1 MSEMTG
7 TPSSENAPTAETA
20 QNPPTATHEGAPQ
33 AGATPS
39 AASMPEAGG
48 DATAAPGGP
57 AGWPAAG
64 WWSPP
69 PPRRLVRWGRSAVLA
84 WFVAAVLAMTVVGLS
99 VALGLSGGSTPTR
112 GAVPFPG
119 PRTVPL
125 LPGGIAGPGQTPSR
139 LAVIGTVASLGSN
152 QFTVN
157 ALSGGTVTV
166 NEQSSTTYYNGGA
179 KATSSAVVTGA
190 RVVVEGTRTGNTVSA
205 ERVVVLGTGPFGGG
219 ATSGGL

>member
-1 MSEMTG
+1 M
-7 TPSSENAPTAETA
+7 
-20 QNPPTATHEGAPQ
+20 
-33 AGATPS
+33 
-39 AASMPEAGG
+39 
-48 DATAAPGGP
+48 
-57 AGWPAAG
+57 
-64 WWSPP
+64 
-69 PPRRLVRWGRSAVLA
+69 
-84 WFVAAVLAMTVVGLS
+84 
-99 VALGLSGGSTPTR
+99 
-112 GAVPFPG
+112 
-119 PRTVPL
+119 
-125 LPGGIAGPGQTPSR
+125 
-139 LAVIGTVASLGSN
+139 IGTVASLGSN